1 AAVPDHRRRAVFQP
15 QPADVHAAG
24 GHLRAPRLHPDAVLE
39 GDVREALRRGGGA
52 PGLRGQP
59 GDGAGALG
67 HHPRPG
73 ADRVQHLHARGGGR
87 RERRDQGAPAK
98 EQAGRAPAAAC
109 GDAAGRRDDLLLGG
123 AVQQLPLQAHRFP
136 GRARPYSVGGAP
148 GLRASV
154 ETGLRGYSRGDGSA
168 TERVMVVEAEKRWY
182 LSPGTEQGLLRI
194 SITVVVAFAALGVV
208 LGLLSHSF
216 AIIFDGVY
224 SLIDACMTVVGL
236 LVVRLIA
243 ASNAGGLRNMRL
255 IERFTMGFWH
265 LEPIVLGVDALLL
278 TGAAVYA
285 LINAIGSLA
294 AGGREVHFDM
304 AVAYAALTTVASFA
318 MWRFQLRANRRIR
331 SSFVALDSK
340 GWLMSCLISGAL
352 LVAFAGGLV
361 VQDTRLDWVTPY
373 IDPAVLAL
381 VCLVIIPIPMGTIRQ
396 ALADILLVTPADLKH
411 H

>member
-1 AAVPDHRRRAVFQP
+1 
-15 QPADVHAAG
+15 
-24 GHLRAPRLHPDAVLE
+24 
-39 GDVREALRRGGGA
+39 
-52 PGLRGQP
+52 
-59 GDGAGALG
+59 
-67 HHPRPG
+67 
-73 ADRVQHLHARGGGR
+73 
-87 RERRDQGAPAK
+87 
-98 EQAGRAPAAAC
+98 
-109 GDAAGRRDDLLLGG
+109 
-123 AVQQLPLQAHRFP
+123 
-136 GRARPYSVGGAP
+136 
-148 GLRASV
+148 
-154 ETGLRGYSRGDGSA
+154 
-168 TERVMVVEAEKRWY
+168 MVVEAEKRWY

-243 ASNAGGLRNMRL
+243 ASNAGGLRNKRL

-411 H
+411 HVDTVASQIVESYGFLDYRAYVARVGRGRQIEIAFIIPPGEPARTMEEWDRLRDEISDAIGGDTPDRWLTIVFTADPEWAD